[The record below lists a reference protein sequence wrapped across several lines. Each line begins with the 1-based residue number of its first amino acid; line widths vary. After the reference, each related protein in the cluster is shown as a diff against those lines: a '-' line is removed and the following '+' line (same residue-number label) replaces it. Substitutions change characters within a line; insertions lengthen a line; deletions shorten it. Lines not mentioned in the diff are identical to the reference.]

1 MNIGIEK
8 KWIYLIALSLI
19 WGSSFILIKK
29 SLLGLSPLQVGSLRI
44 VFSSVIIFLIAFN
57 RISNIPKNKWKWIA
71 ISAIIGTFF
80 PAFLFAFAETQIDSA
95 VASILNSLV
104 PMNTVLIG
112 FAVFKISTTKTQS
125 LGVLIGFIG
134 TCTLIIS
141 GAELNP
147 DQNYMY
153 SGLVI
158 ICSILYAINVNLIK
172 KYLFDVNAVS
182 ITAGQFVV
190 IFIPSIIVLF
200 YSGFFNLEFTDNDLL
215 YDSLTYVLLLSFFGT
230 AMAKILFNRLIQI
243 SSPVFASSVT
253 YSMLIVSVIWGVLDG
268 ELFNFY
274 QAVATILI
282 IIGVYLSNKKS
293 PSIKMSF

>member
-1 MNIGIEK
+1 
-8 KWIYLIALSLI
+8 L
-19 WGSSFILIKK
+19 
-29 SLLGLSPLQVGSLRI
+29 
-44 VFSSVIIFLIAFN
+44 
-57 RISNIPKNKWKWIA
+57 
-71 ISAIIGTFF
+71 GTFI

-112 FAVFKISTTKTQS
+112 FAVFKISTTKIQS
-125 LGVLIGFIG
+125 IGVLIGFIV

-141 GAELNP
+141 GADLNP
-147 DQNYMY
+147 DQNYLY

-158 ICSILYAINVNLIK
+158 ISSVLYAINVNLIK
-172 KYLFDVNAVS
+172 KYLSDVNAVS
-182 ITAGQFVV
+182 IAAGQFVV

-200 YSGFFNLEFTDNDLL
+200 YSGFFNLEFNGNHLL
-215 YDSLTYVLLLSFFGT
+215 NDSLIYVFLLSFFGT
-230 AMAKILFNRLIQI
+230 AMAKILFNKLIQI

-253 YSMLIVSVIWGVLDG
+253 YSMLIVSVIWGILDG

-282 IIGVYLSNKKS
+282 IIGVYLSNKKK
-293 PSIKMSF
+293 PIN

>member
-8 KWIYLIALSLI
+8 KWIYLISLSLI

-44 VFSSVIIFLIAFN
+44 VFSSMIIFLIAFK
-57 RISNIPKNKWKWIA
+57 RISIIPKNKWRWISL
-71 ISAIIGTFF
+71 SAIIGTFF
-80 PAFLFAFAETQIDSA
+80 PAFLFAYAETQIDSA

-112 FAVFKISTTKTQS
+112 LAVFKISTTKTQS

-141 GAELNP
+141 GADLNP
-147 DQNYMY
+147 DQNYLY

-158 ICSILYAINVNLIK
+158 ICSLLYAINVNLIK
-172 KYLFDVNAVS
+172 KYLYDVNAVS
-182 ITAGQFVV
+182 IATGQFAV
-190 IFIPSIIVLF
+190 IFIPSTIVLY
-200 YSGFFNLEFTDNDLL
+200 YSGFFNLEFTNNGLL
-215 YDSLTYVLLLSFFGT
+215 FDSLIYVLLLSFFGT
-230 AMAKILFNRLIQI
+230 AMAKILFNKLIQI

-253 YSMLIVSVIWGVLDG
+253 YSMLIVSVLWGVLDG

-274 QAVATILI
+274 QAIATILI
-282 IIGVYLSNKKS
+282 IIGVYLSNKKK
-293 PSIKMSF
+293 PTN

>member
-1 MNIGIEK
+1 MNVGIEK

-44 VFSSVIIFLIAFN
+44 VFSSIIIFLIAFN
-57 RISNIPKNKWKWIA
+57 RIKNIPKNKWKWVSL
-71 ISAIIGTFF
+71 SAIIGTFF
-80 PAFLFAFAETQIDSA
+80 PAFLFAYAETQIDSA

-141 GAELNP
+141 GADLNP
-147 DQNYMY
+147 DQNYLY
-153 SGLVI
+153 SGFVI
-158 ICSILYAINVNLIK
+158 ICSVLYAINVNLIK

-182 ITAGQFVV
+182 IAAGQFIV

-200 YSGFFNLEFTDNDLL
+200 YSGFFNLEFTNNNLL
-215 YDSLTYVLLLSFFGT
+215 HDSLTYVLLLSFFGT
-230 AMAKILFNRLIQI
+230 AMAKILFNKLIQI

-268 ELFNFY
+268 ELFNFH

-282 IIGVYLSNKKS
+282 IIGVYLSNKKK
-293 PSIKMSF
+293 PIN

>member
-1 MNIGIEK
+1 MNIGIQK
-8 KWIYLIALSLI
+8 KWIYLTALSLI

-44 VFSSVIIFLIAFN
+44 VFSSIIIFLIAFN

-147 DQNYMY
+147 DQNYLY

-158 ICSILYAINVNLIK
+158 ICSVLYAITVNLIK
-172 KYLFDVNAVS
+172 KHLFDVNAVS
-182 ITAGQFVV
+182 IAAGQFVV
-190 IFIPSIIVLF
+190 IFIPSITVLY

-274 QAVATILI
+274 QAIATILI
-282 IIGVYLSNKKS
+282 IIGVYLSNKKK
-293 PSIKMSF
+293 PIN

>member
-1 MNIGIEK
+1 MNLGIEK
-8 KWIYLIALSLI
+8 KWFYLIALSLI

-44 VFSSVIIFLIAFN
+44 VFSSIIIFLIAFN

-147 DQNYMY
+147 DQNYLY

-158 ICSILYAINVNLIK
+158 ICSVLYAINVNLIK
-172 KYLFDVNAVS
+172 KHLFDVNAVS
-182 ITAGQFVV
+182 IAAGQFVV
-190 IFIPSIIVLF
+190 IFIPSITVLY

-282 IIGVYLSNKKS
+282 ILGVYLSNKKK
-293 PSIKMSF
+293 PIN

>member
-1 MNIGIEK
+1 MNVGIEK

-44 VFSSVIIFLIAFN
+44 VFSSIIIFLIAFN
-57 RISNIPKNKWKWIA
+57 RIKNIPKNKWKWVSL
-71 ISAIIGTFF
+71 SAIIGTFF
-80 PAFLFAFAETQIDSA
+80 PAFLFAYAETQIDSA

-141 GAELNP
+141 GADLNP
-147 DQNYMY
+147 DQNYLY
-153 SGLVI
+153 SGFVI
-158 ICSILYAINVNLIK
+158 ICSVLYAINVNLIK

-182 ITAGQFVV
+182 IAAGQFIV

-200 YSGFFNLEFTDNDLL
+200 YSGFFNLEFTDNNLL
-215 YDSLTYVLLLSFFGT
+215 HDSLTYVLLLSFFGT
-230 AMAKILFNRLIQI
+230 AMAKILFNKLIQI

-282 IIGVYLSNKKS
+282 IIGVYLSNKKK
-293 PSIKMSF
+293 PID

>member
-44 VFSSVIIFLIAFN
+44 VFSSIIIFLIAFN

-147 DQNYMY
+147 DQNYLY

-158 ICSILYAINVNLIK
+158 ICSVLYAINVNLIK
-172 KYLFDVNAVS
+172 KHLFDVNAVS
-182 ITAGQFVV
+182 IAAGQFVV

-200 YSGFFNLEFTDNDLL
+200 YSGFFNLDFTDNDLL
-215 YDSLTYVLLLSFFGT
+215 FDSLIYVLLLSFFGT

-282 IIGVYLSNKKS
+282 IIGVYLSNKKK
-293 PSIKMSF
+293 PIN

>member
-8 KWIYLIALSLI
+8 KWFYLIALSLI

-29 SLLGLSPLQVGSLRI
+29 SLLGLSHLQVGSLRI
-44 VFSSVIIFLIAFN
+44 VFSSIIIFLIAFN

-147 DQNYMY
+147 DQNYLY

-158 ICSILYAINVNLIK
+158 ICSVLYAINVNLIK

-182 ITAGQFVV
+182 IATGQFVV

-215 YDSLTYVLLLSFFGT
+215 YDSLIYVLLLSFFGT

-253 YSMLIVSVIWGVLDG
+253 YSMLIVSVVWGVLDG

-282 IIGVYLSNKKS
+282 IIGVYLSNKKK
-293 PSIKMSF
+293 PIN

>member
-8 KWIYLIALSLI
+8 KWFYLIALSLI

-44 VFSSVIIFLIAFN
+44 VFSSIIIFLIAFN

-147 DQNYMY
+147 DQNYLY

-158 ICSILYAINVNLIK
+158 ICSVLYAINVNLIK
-172 KYLFDVNAVS
+172 KHLFDVNAVS
-182 ITAGQFVV
+182 IDAGQFVV
-190 IFIPSIIVLF
+190 IFIPSIIVLY

-274 QAVATILI
+274 QAIATILI
-282 IIGVYLSNKKS
+282 IIGVYLSNKKK
-293 PSIKMSF
+293 PIN